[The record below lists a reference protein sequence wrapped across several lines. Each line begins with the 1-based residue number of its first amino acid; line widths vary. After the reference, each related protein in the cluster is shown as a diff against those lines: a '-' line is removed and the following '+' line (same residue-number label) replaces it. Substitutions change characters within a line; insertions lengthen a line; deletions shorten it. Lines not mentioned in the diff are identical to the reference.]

1 MAKIQEK
8 LIPSELTVGEEFTKT
23 QLSDIF
29 DSKDVLSIW
38 GGIGVVKNC
47 MLLLMTLDK
56 SFLAELP
63 NDVDAM
69 EREELLVHSYKHL
82 DYFDIN
88 EKIFGWDGP
97 IDMNEESD
105 LMKSFIESIYPCL
118 LFARKYY
125 YKNKEDREKN
135 ISNEKYVY
143 CGKIKYVKHYE
154 SAPLHFISSVEDLQ
168 EQPNEKLKELYDF
181 KPIGLDEKLKKFG
194 LLEKNDR
201 SEFMDLIKRD
211 ESRTHERKSTFSGG
225 KTHMPEMT
233 IKCLKAVAGFL
244 NERGGNLMIGVQD
257 NGDVTGIERDFSFK
271 NQDHFEV
278 YILTIMRNHID
289 NFETIQKYITIRF
302 GFYGGEKIEK
312 VHYIN
317 DQNEVAHK
325 MRTIKGKGK
334 LVCQINCRP
343 LPNDIIA
350 WVKGKLYSRVGP
362 QTIEL
367 TAKEAV
373 SWEKNR
379 KK

>member
-1 MAKIQEK
+1 MAKIQAK
-8 LIPSELTVGEEFTKT
+8 LIPSGLTVGEEFTKA

-29 DSKDVLSIW
+29 DSKDVMSIW

-105 LMKSFIESIYPCL
+105 LMKSFIDNIYPCL
-118 LFARKYY
+118 LFVRKYY
-125 YKNKEDREKN
+125 YKNKKDRDKN

-143 CGKIKYVKHYE
+143 CGKIKHVKHYE
-154 SAPLHFISSVEDLQ
+154 SVPLHFISKLEDLQ

-181 KPIGLDEKLKKFG
+181 KPIGLDEKLKKFD
-194 LLEKNDR
+194 LLEKKDR
-201 SEFMDLIKRD
+201 SEFMDLIKCE
-211 ESRTHERKSTFSGG
+211 ESITHERKSTFSGG
-225 KTHMPEMT
+225 KTHLPAMT
-233 IKCLKAVAGFL
+233 TMCLKAVAGFL

-271 NQDHFEV
+271 NQDQFNV
-278 YILTIMRNHID
+278 YILTQMRNHID
-289 NFETIQKYITIRF
+289 NFEIIKKYITIRF
-302 GFYGGEKIEK
+302 DFYGGEKIEK
-312 VHYIN
+312 VHYLN

-325 MRTIKGKGK
+325 MRTIKGKAK

-343 LPNDIIA
+343 LPHDIIA

-362 QTIEL
+362 QTISL